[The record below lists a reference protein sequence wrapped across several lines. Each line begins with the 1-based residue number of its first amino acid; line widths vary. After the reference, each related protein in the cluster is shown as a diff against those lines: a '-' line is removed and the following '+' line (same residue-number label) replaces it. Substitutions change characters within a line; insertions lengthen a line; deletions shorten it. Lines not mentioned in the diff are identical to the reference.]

1 MRVLGWLKSLP
12 EFDYVPS
19 RSAARWLLV
28 AALLVWPIDIAVF
41 KYGKRH
47 RQPFTYTWNGD
58 RYLTYAR
65 PYWEGLSR
73 LGLAVV
79 AVVLLSAFSP
89 AAPRDMGVTL
99 GKPKVT
105 LFWIGFPTAVMVGI
119 AIILLPGV
127 CLLVRATAW
136 PIPPEWLKPR
146 YIVTPDVTWRVVWEV
161 CVIAP
166 VVEEIL
172 YRGVPLLALERV
184 CGRGWA
190 VALAGLIWASLHFIY
205 GHPLVLF
212 QYYFLYGGAL
222 LAWIFLKSRS
232 LLTTVLLHA
241 ICNLAVLLDLVLLY
255 QGDAVVRL
263 LGQEKAP
270 LPQEALV
277 GEWASTKEGARGF
290 TRFVV
295 SQEGDAWSIEAWL
308 DYGPDEKE
316 DPMGKVTLS
325 LLGAGRKAKALP
337 YGFATWERKDYTLHI
352 ILRMSPLPSPFGGN
366 VEKDEVVVETFMI
379 YKDKSLGSNHWWL
392 SKYKKK

>member
-19 RSAARWLLV
+19 RSAARWLIV
-28 AALLVWPIDIAVF
+28 AALLVWPIDIAVL
-41 KYGKRH
+41 KYGYRQS
-47 RQPFTYTWNGD
+47 QPFTYTWND
-58 RYLTYAR
+58 VRYRTYPA
-65 PYWEGLSR
+65 PYWLDLSR
-73 LGLAVV
+73 LCLAVV
-79 AVVLLSAFSP
+79 AVALLSAFSP

-136 PIPPEWLKPR
+136 TIPPDWLQPS
-146 YIVTPDVTWRVVWEV
+146 YIVTPDVTWRVVWEA
-161 CVIAP
+161 CVVAP
-166 VVEEIL
+166 VGEEIL

-190 VALAGLIWASLHFIY
+190 VALGGVIWASLHFIY
-205 GHPLVLF
+205 GYPIVLA
-212 QYYFLYGGAL
+212 QWYFLSSGAPF
-222 LAWIFLKSRS
+222 AWIFLKSRS
-232 LLTTVLLHA
+232 VLTTVLFHA
-241 ICNLAVLLDLVLLY
+241 IWNLTGLVALDLVLLY
-255 QGDAVVRL
+255 QSDAVVRL

-277 GEWASTKEGARGF
+277 GEWACIKEESARGF

-295 SQEGDAWSIEAWL
+295 SQEGDAWSIEAWS

-325 LLGAGRKAKALP
+325 LLGWSRKAKALP

-352 ILRMSPLPSPFGGN
+352 ILR
-366 VEKDEVVVETFMI
+366 VEKDILGVAKDEVVVETFVI
-379 YKDKSLGSNHWWL
+379 YKDKSFGPNHRGL